1 MAEEEEFGL
10 DTQAIM
16 WRTGFLFYGYLL
28 LLCLIAAPWV
38 VFACRS
44 RYAVLHLEWTCRG
57 CKQNYTGR
65 RARRR
70 TCRACG
76 KRRHFVNKAPLWIA
90 CICAP
95 LCLYGGALLFWGG
108 LMYRF
113 RGRLDTNRLV
123 RVKDIS
129 IAKDYALT
137 ERTGSDGSKFV
148 TEIPMKLVLEYIELY
163 VELPIRIDPLRFEI
177 MYKNADSDYEA
188 RIGTIDVPLVR
199 VNPGDVAVLKPT
211 MELIMDQEGLALI
224 MVDMFT
230 GNLVLHVGPIA
241 FNYAAEPNGIAA
253 WVMGDSDMSV
263 KTSVSCIIHDAVS
276 VENARTNC
284 TDMSQMD
291 ARMSEVLAPL
301 PLSMMYFGSALLA
314 VFGAAFEVH
323 LLLFRRATAASRLD
337 AAKSRRLSFLEARKR
352 SPSKESP
359 GTPAPSTPR
368 SRSPSPAASP
378 ATPPVDPPPES
389 AGQEAC

>member
-113 RGRLDTNRLV
+113 RGRLDR
-123 RVKDIS
+123 
-129 IAKDYALT
+129 A
-137 ERTGSDGSKFV
+137 V
-148 TEIPMKLVLEYIELY
+148 TVPFLLPTMKLLENQLY
-163 VELPIRIDPLRFEI
+163 PRKIPSSPKAPTLPCGACFGPF
-177 MYKNADSDYEA
+177 
-188 RIGTIDVPLVR
+188 V
-199 VNPGDVAVLKPT
+199 
-211 MELIMDQEGLALI
+211 
-224 MVDMFT
+224 
-230 GNLVLHVGPIA
+230 GNL
-241 FNYAAEPNGIAA
+241 
-253 WVMGDSDMSV
+253 
-263 KTSVSCIIHDAVS
+263 
-276 VENARTNC
+276 
-284 TDMSQMD
+284 
-291 ARMSEVLAPL
+291 
-301 PLSMMYFGSALLA
+301 
-314 VFGAAFEVH
+314 
-323 LLLFRRATAASRLD
+323 
-337 AAKSRRLSFLEARKR
+337 
-352 SPSKESP
+352 
-359 GTPAPSTPR
+359 
-368 SRSPSPAASP
+368 
-378 ATPPVDPPPES
+378 
-389 AGQEAC
+389 